1 MREDLYQI
9 FMTYVNERPSENNLV
24 MEINKNTMQFL
35 KDSNTTNSDEIKKS
49 GKVYTIATQV
59 DVVQTYDFE
68 NDPKQILMEIKNKI
82 P

>member
-1 MREDLYQI
+1 
-9 FMTYVNERPSENNLV
+9 MTYVNERPSENNLL
-24 MEINKNTMQFL
+24 MKINKNTIQFL